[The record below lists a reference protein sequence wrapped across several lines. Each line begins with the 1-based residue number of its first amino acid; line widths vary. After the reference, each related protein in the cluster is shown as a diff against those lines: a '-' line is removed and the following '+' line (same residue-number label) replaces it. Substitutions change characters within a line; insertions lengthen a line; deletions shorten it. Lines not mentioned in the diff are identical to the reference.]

1 MIVRFPGDPD
11 RNLDTFTRLRS
22 DLGW

>member
-1 MIVRFPGDPD
+1 VIVRFTGDPD

>member
-1 MIVRFPGDPD
+1 MIVRFTSDPD